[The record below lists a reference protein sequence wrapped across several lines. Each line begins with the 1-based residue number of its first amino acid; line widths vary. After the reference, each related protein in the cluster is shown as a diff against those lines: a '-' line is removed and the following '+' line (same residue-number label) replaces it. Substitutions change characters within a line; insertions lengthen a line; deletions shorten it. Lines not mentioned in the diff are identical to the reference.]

1 MAEYLSVIARMSP
14 QERFD
19 IMDLGLNPLN
29 PDHIKM
35 YRSGNIKVNMQENIE
50 YIKSVVGHDID
61 MNKDLGHGRHSDRD
75 PTDGQDP
82 QKYMGGSTSAP
93 ASRKP
98 DPKAVRQSMME
109 DMNDMV
115 ESSAMRSNDMSSKL
129 LSISQKR
136 QQPRMQQPAGN
147 KLQEAIRVG
156 KERSTNFHN
165 AYIRCLQ
172 NPSTQGYMEIY
183 KSLKL
188 MLEQEQK
195 LQGSQLLPNYKK
207 GINEVTTNMYKKIT
221 NQIND

>member
-19 IMDLGLNPLN
+19 MMDHGLNPLN

-61 MNKDLGHGRHSDRD
+61 MTKDLGHARHSDRD
-75 PTDGQDP
+75 PQEGQEYTGAANYESK
-82 QKYMGGSTSAP
+82 Q
-93 ASRKP
+93 RKS
-98 DPKAVRQSMME
+98 DPKAVRQNLME
-109 DMNDMV
+109 DMDDMV
-115 ESSAMRSNDMSSKL
+115 DAAASRSNQMTSKL

-156 KERSTNFHN
+156 KEKSTNFHN

-183 KSLKL
+183 KALKL

-207 GINEVTTNMYKKIT
+207 GINEVTSNMYVKIT
-221 NQIND
+221 KQIND